1 MKTIKV
7 KHVPCI
13 ETALKQ
19 YLNEGYLLDS
29 IAKTSDEELRFY
41 LHHPDKDEEV
51 CLVRQFLRELIPGG
65 VLVFEDRIEKV
76 EEYQPIDYTEFHTES
91 EKEYLS
97 TYYRLNSLGLIEA
110 IPDDDICQAAV
121 LNLVNSNDVVVNPH
135 GYTWE

>member
-13 ETALKQ
+13 ETALKR
-19 YLNEGYLLDS
+19 YLNDGYRLDS
-29 IAKTSDEELRFY
+29 FAKSSDDELRFY
-41 LHHPDKDEEV
+41 LHCPDEAEEV
-51 CLVRQFLRELIPGG
+51 CLVRQFLSELHPGS
-65 VLVFEDRIEKV
+65 VLVYEDRIERV
-76 EEYQPIDYTEFHTES
+76 EEYQATDYTEFHAES

-97 TYYRLNSLGLIEA
+97 TYYHLNSLGLIEP

-121 LNLVNSNDVVVNPH
+121 LNLVNSNDIVVNPG